1 MRRTYEADESAYA
14 KGDRVWVQRG
24 HGSREPAVVIGH
36 YVAWGSYRVAY
47 TGDPAE
53 REPRAVEEWRLSFRR
68 KGEKHWQAETPASQN
83 RRPKPADKRP
93 R

>member
-1 MRRTYEADESAYA
+1 MRRTYEADEPGYA

-36 YVAWGSYRVAY
+36 YVAWGSYRVVY
-47 TGDPAE
+47 MDDPAG

-68 KGEKHWQAETPASQN
+68 KGEKHWQAETPAT
-83 RRPKPADKRP
+83 
-93 R
+93 